1 MSKGHQ
7 NPRRPP
13 HRADRREMSF
23 MQKLSL
29 PEAAPPWSIITAA
42 VTAAVIL
49 INLIWVGPAMSS
61 LLLGSV
67 QPSPFLLMLGWTFGL
82 ALTAAYA
89 LVNRRSS
96 PQSWQAL
103 RLKPGF
109 LPSQIA
115 LLVGVAIA
123 LGVGLMVSLASGR
136 FLPIA
141 EIYGFQTQGLAGT
154 LAAALLLTVMQ
165 PIAEGLVFQAV
176 ILPSLRSTI
185 GHWGGVFI
193 TSGLSALLHYAVF
206 FSPWQAEY
214 GGAFWHGL
222 VYPLLTGL
230 GFCLLKVYA
239 DSSRAV
245 IIGRVGAGLVS
256 WLTALAL
263 VGG

>member
-1 MSKGHQ
+1 MTKNQ
-7 NPRRPP
+7 T
-13 HRADRREMSF
+13 DRREMSF

-29 PEAAPPWSIITAA
+29 PEEAPPWSITTAA
-42 VTAAVIL
+42 ITAAVIL
-49 INLIWVGPAMSS
+49 INLIWIGPAMSS
-61 LLLGSV
+61 LLLGSS

-82 ALTAAYA
+82 ALTLAYV

-96 PQSWQAL
+96 PQSWHAL

-109 LPSQIA
+109 LPLQIV

-123 LGVGLMVSLASGR
+123 LGVGLTVSLASGE
-136 FLPIA
+136 FLPLP
-141 EIYGFQTQGLAGT
+141 EIYGFQTQRLAGT
-154 LAAALLLTVMQ
+154 FTAALLLVLMQ

-176 ILPSLRSTI
+176 ILPSLRSTV
-185 GHWGGVFI
+185 GPWGGVFI
-193 TSGLSALLHYAVF
+193 TSVLSALLHYAVF
-206 FSPWQAEY
+206 FSHSQDQYGADGAPWY
-214 GGAFWHGL
+214 GF

-230 GFCLLKVYA
+230 GFCLLKVYTG
-239 DSSRAV
+239 SSRAV